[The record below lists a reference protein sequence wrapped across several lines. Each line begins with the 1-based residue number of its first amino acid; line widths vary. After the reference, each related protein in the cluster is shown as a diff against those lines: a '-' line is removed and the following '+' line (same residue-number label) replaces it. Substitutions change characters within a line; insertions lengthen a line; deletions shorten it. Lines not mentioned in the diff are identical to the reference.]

1 MPARCSARFFAPHFV
16 LSIALFLAAFV
27 TAVPFTAA
35 AAEFRSAADNAVIL
49 YDAPSTKGRK
59 LFIVNR
65 GYPLE
70 VVVQV
75 EGWIK
80 VRDAA
85 GGLSWAESKLLDNT
99 RNVLVRAA
107 SVTLRQKPAEDA
119 PAVAEVRRDVLLE
132 LVERPPGNWI
142 QVRHRD
148 GSTGFVRAADVW
160 GG

>member
-1 MPARCSARFFAPHFV
+1 MAMRRLV
-16 LSIALFLAAFV
+16 LLAATLFALLPV
-27 TAVPFTAA
+27 AA
-35 AAEFRSAADNAVIL
+35 GAAEFRAAADNAVIL
-49 YDAPSTKGRK
+49 YDAPSTKARK

-75 EGWIK
+75 EGWTK
-80 VRDAA
+80 VRDATGA
-85 GGLSWAESKLLDNT
+85 LSWAEARLLDNT

-107 SVTLRQKPAEDA
+107 TATLRQKPVEDA

-132 LVERPPGNWI
+132 LVERPAGNWI

-148 GSTGFVRAADVW
+148 GSTGFIRAADVW